1 MKKASVIAIL
11 LIVSNFTAAQSHNLL
26 SLLDDQVDAFNKQDV
41 EKLVVNV
48 TDDMKYFYITADEL
62 IVETSGKSAFE
73 DAMKSYFKSG
83 KTPHSVI
90 ESYVIDGSRISFK
103 EVVSHINA
111 KGEKVSS
118 SAMGIYQYKDDKI
131 LRAWYFID

>member
-11 LIVSNFTAAQSHNLL
+11 LIVSNFTAAQPHNML
-26 SLLDDQVDAFNKQDV
+26 SLLDDQVNAFNKQDV
-41 EKLVVNV
+41 EKLVANV

-62 IVETSGKSAFE
+62 IVETTGKPAFE
-73 DAMKSYFKSG
+73 AAMTSYFKSG

-111 KGEKVSS
+111 KGEKISS
-118 SAMGIYQYKDDKI
+118 SAMGVYQYKDDKI
-131 LRAWYFID
+131 VRAWYFID